1 MYFEGNYTCVPSY
14 TTPDWLMVHILDDGS
29 NDDNINLIK
38 QHYHQTENWDE
49 PASLLELSLQ
59 NNKELDQGEV

>member
-1 MYFEGNYTCVPSY
+1 
-14 TTPDWLMVHILDDGS
+14 MVHILDDGS
-29 NDDNINLIK
+29 NDDSINLIK

-59 NNKELDQGEV
+59 NNKKLHQGEVCNRC